1 MLYKCGWWSW
11 DLLLIT
17 KVDSDDGYSLVE
29 LLERFY
35 PVKAKLFDCD
45 MKLINKD
52 IKEFNKRNKFIKYKV
67 NDIYLER
74 I

>member
-1 MLYKCGWWSW
+1 MKYACGWWRW
-11 DLLLIT
+11 DLLFVT
-17 KVDSDDGYSLVE
+17 KIDSDNGYSLVE

-45 MKLINKD
+45 MKVINKD
-52 IKEFNKRNKFIKYKV
+52 IKEFNKRNKYIKYKV